1 MISKGLKPMVDIK
14 IRTYDE
20 AIKVIKEVGFLPLS
34 PLLPDY
40 PSLNSITNEESWHTD
55 TEFDPWIWRTRFSVD
70 GVAAYGKFI
79 KKKSVLISRELL
91 PYVKI
96 VLGSDLSIEERY
108 FAGNLSK
115 GANEIY
121 QIIKEEE
128 GIDTRLVR
136 TKAGL
141 KHKDQKKDFEN
152 ALAELQGSMDIVIS
166 DIQLKT
172 DEFGEKNGWSSTA
185 FETYDNWAVRKNIEA
200 INMDREQAKQYLI
213 HHFTSFCSKETLK
226 KLEKIFL

>member
-1 MISKGLKPMVDIK
+1 MIDLKIK
-14 IRTYDE
+14 TYDE
-20 AIKVIKEVGFLPLS
+20 AIEVIKEVGLLPLS
-34 PLLPDY
+34 PLLPNY
-40 PSLNSITNEESWHTD
+40 PSLNSITSEESWHTD
-55 TEFDPWIWRTRFSVD
+55 TEFDPWIWRTKFSVD

-91 PYVKI
+91 PYVKK
-96 VLGSDLSIEERY
+96 VLGSDLPIEERY
-108 FAGNLSK
+108 FNGNVSK
-115 GANEIY
+115 DAYEIY
-121 QIIKEEE
+121 QIVREEE
-128 GIDTRLVR
+128 RIDTRLLR

-185 FETYDNWAVRKNIEA
+185 FETYESWATRKNIDSL
-200 INMDREQAKQYLI
+200 NLDREQAKQYLMN
-213 HHFTSFCSKETLK
+213 HFSSFCSKETVNKIK
-226 KLEKIFL
+226 KILI